1 MSAELENPYLV
12 DSQFQSDN
20 RFRQWLANMR
30 KGSAK
35 PENQIITRG
44 KPENRNRTQGNRQPI
59 EKINRAF
66 FLMKQ
71 QPTLWT
77 HNFNKAA
84 YTSYECFYFK
94 ENVLYH
100 GWSQFKNDNIPMS
113 DVTLSDP
120 YMHATRTCY
129 MHEYGLKNGP
139 MYKMPVPLNN
149 MYVLWRRRDH

>member
-1 MSAELENPYLV
+1 MAELENPYFV

-66 FLMKQ
+66 FFDETTTQ
-71 QPTLWT
+71 
-77 HNFNKAA
+77 A
-84 YTSYECFYFK
+84 
-94 ENVLYH
+94 VD
-100 GWSQFKNDNIPMS
+100 SQL
-113 DVTLSDP
+113 LSSST
-120 YMHATRTCY
+120 Y
-129 MHEYGLKNGP
+129 
-139 MYKMPVPLNN
+139 
-149 MYVLWRRRDH
+149 

>member
-1 MSAELENPYLV
+1 MSAVAENPYFV

-20 RFRQWLANMR
+20 RFAQWWANMR
-30 KGSAK
+30 EGSAK
-35 PENQIITRG
+35 PGTQNTTRG
-44 KPENRNRTQGNRQPI
+44 NRGKQH
-59 EKINRAF
+59 RAF
-66 FLMKQ
+66 EVMEKLPK
-71 QPTLWT
+71 LWT
-77 HNFNKAA
+77 HNFNEAA

-94 ENVLYH
+94 ENLLYH